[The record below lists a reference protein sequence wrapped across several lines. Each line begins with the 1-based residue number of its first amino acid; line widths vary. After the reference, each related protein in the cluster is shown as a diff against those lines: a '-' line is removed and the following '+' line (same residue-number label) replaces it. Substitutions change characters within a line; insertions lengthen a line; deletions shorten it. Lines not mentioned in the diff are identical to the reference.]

1 MTKKLKD
8 SLHATLHACY
18 NGNNGAEAVKT
29 LMRENKKELYDA
41 HVWNEVAC
49 KIQTRLKKHNKH
61 AGSNLHIGDIEY
73 LYTAIVYIN
82 SNDEEAFNNIA
93 DKCLTGLK

>member
-49 KIQTRLKKHNKH
+49 KIQARLKKHNKH
-61 AGSNLHIGDIEY
+61 AGSNLHIGDSQT
-73 LYTAIVYIN
+73 LFVALNDLIN
-82 SNDEEAFNNIA
+82 NDEEAFNKLA
-93 DKCLTGLK
+93 DDCLTSLK